1 MSVFFKPESELVE
14 ARGLSWV
21 GYLLMLIFLGVGA
34 ALVFTAPELNNR
46 LFKNNKKMVPLTGSL
61 WILSLPAS
69 GTPGGISE
77 KTLLKFAEPRRPG
90 GPKEE
95 TAPGM
100 MYLSRF
106 KDGLIRP
113 RFFFDDLP
121 QSGPSDQQSMLSF
134 RYRVDNRPEQ
144 KTMAVLQGRQ
154 VLMLLPTE
162 GGFEDL
168 GPKLVEAA
176 ARGRKLQ
183 VSLELKPDWIFEAI
197 YDVSEMTIA
206 LDQFKKERDSL

>member
-14 ARGLSWV
+14 ARGLGWV
-21 GYLLMLIFLGVGA
+21 GSLLMLIFLGAGA
-34 ALVFTAPELNNR
+34 ALVSTAPGLNNR
-46 LFKNNKKMVPLTGSL
+46 LFKNNKNMAPLTGTL
-61 WILSLPAS
+61 WILSLSVS
-69 GTPGGISE
+69 GNPGGVSE

-90 GPKEE
+90 GPKEA

-134 RYRVDNRPEQ
+134 RYRVDDRPEQ

-162 GGFEDL
+162 GGFEDF

-183 VSLELKPDWIFEAI
+183 VSLELKPDWIFEAV